1 MLYRTMSTSLWR
13 SVVVCALALTASLC
27 LPFQALAQSGNGTIT
42 GRVINEGTGRYLGSA
57 EIEVV
62 GTGIRTVSERDG
74 SFTLLGV
81 PVGEAKIFVRYAGL
95 DPYETTV
102 TVAAD
107 EIVEKDIAMTSAE
120 YADAVQL
127 SEFVVA
133 GTKEGN
139 AQAIV
144 DQKQA
149 VNVKN
154 TIAADA
160 FGSVA
165 EDNVGEFLKYVP
177 GLSLDYVENDAR
189 QVRVRGMGA
198 KYASVMI
205 DGNPVA
211 SADLNMSTGRSF
223 QFEQVSLSGADAIE
237 VNKSPMADMP
247 ANSLSG
253 TVNVK
258 SRSAF
263 DQKGRR
269 INYSASLTMN
279 DQAATLSKT
288 IGWDNMEHYKTLP
301 NGNISFS
308 DTIMDGRLGIVASA
322 NHTGTYVEQKI
333 LAALNR
339 TWVNPQDDNKTEI
352 PRVTQANWQDGLKPT
367 FRDSFML
374 NLDYKVN
381 EAMILSLRTSYNLYD
396 APFHNR
402 NWTFGA
408 NSSTNDLTVLSDSA
422 MRTTAASAG
431 DTTNSVTIQGSN
443 LRKYGGTFSIA
454 PAMTWKVNDNVK
466 VDAGLSYSRSYQL
479 YDSGAE
485 GFFSVVTARM
495 NGVSWGYTSNAGKPG
510 LQVVQYANRA
520 TGQPADTRSIFDI
533 TQYNSNNQ
541 AVLQNRDAKDQVY
554 SGRADV
560 TIKFPSAPWS
570 PIVKVGLDT
579 RTLVKDIETWQTTW
593 SYNVST
599 AGANPIN
606 LALYKDPYTPEFAKG
621 QTFTDLRG
629 TKQREG
635 VSLDKWALYQEFL
648 KYNTDPFTLTT
659 TAQQP
664 FTLTQA
670 QIGNNT
676 RNKLQNMW
684 DLQEDINSAYIMGTF
699 TPSNRLKLLAGL
711 RFEATDTKGKAFDD
725 IGHTATNTILGR
737 TGTTGTTGTN
747 MIDYIYTRYGTRTW
761 KTQSYDDLF
770 PSLQARYEFTKDL
783 IGRGSYYR
791 SILRPDAQN
800 VSTSLTAGEP
810 NQDTGAISFSTAN
823 PDLQPEYADNFDFRL
838 EYYFSDV
845 GSVSA
850 GFFYKFLYD
859 AQVSG
864 GQTFTDVSQ
873 VPQDIID
880 LGYDPA
886 ELVANQSR
894 VTWVINGSDQT
905 LWGFEADYS
914 QQLTFL
920 PKPLDGTSIW
930 ANVTYTN
937 PDDLELFALTGN
949 SGGSGVTELS
959 ANWGLNYTYNRFFG
973 SIKFNWVDDRVLTM
987 TGWTIDTNTASP
999 SYGEAIWANSNA
1011 GVIIYEAA
1019 RTQIDLN
1026 FEYKWKRSATFFVNV
1041 ANLTGTPSRRYYN
1054 TPNYLQRDGAFG
1066 AKFTFGIKGT
1076 F

>member
-1 MLYRTMSTSLWR
+1 MWR
-13 SVVVCALALTASLC
+13 SVVVFALAVTASLC
-27 LPFQALAQSGNGTIT
+27 LPLQAQSGNGTIT
-42 GRVINEGTGRYLGSA
+42 GRVLNEGTGRYLKSA
-57 EIEVV
+57 EIEIA
-62 GTGIRTVSERDG
+62 GTQIRTISEADG
-74 SFTLLGV
+74 TYTLLGV
-81 PVGEAKIFVRYAGL
+81 PAGEVKLVARYAGL
-95 DPYETTV
+95 DTLEIAV
-102 TVAAD
+102 TVAEND
-107 EIVEKDIAMTSAE
+107 VVVKDINLTSAE
-120 YADAVQL
+120 YTDAVQL

-144 DQKQA
+144 DQKQS

-154 TIAADA
+154 SIAADA

-189 QVRVRGMGA
+189 TVRVRGMGA
-198 KYASVMI
+198 KYATVMI

-211 SADLNMSTGRSF
+211 AADIGIATGRNF
-223 QFEQVSLSGADAIE
+223 QFEQVSLSGADSID

-269 INYSASLTMN
+269 INYTASLTMN

-288 IGWDNMEHYKTLP
+288 IGWDNEEHYKTLP
-301 NGNISFS
+301 NGNISYS
-308 DTIMDGRLGIVASA
+308 DTIMDGRLGIVASV

-339 TWVNPQDDNKTEI
+339 SWVNPQDDNKTEV
-352 PRVTQANWQDGLKPT
+352 PRVTTVNWQDGLKPT

-374 NLDYKVN
+374 NLDYKATENV
-381 EAMILSLRTSYNLYD
+381 ILSLRTSYNLYD

-431 DTTNSVTIQGSN
+431 DTTNSITIQGSN

-454 PAMTWKVNDNVK
+454 PALAWKVNENVK
-466 VDAGLSYSRSYQL
+466 VDAGMSYSRSYQL

-485 GFFSVVTARM
+485 GFFNVVTARM
-495 NGVSWGYTSNAGKPG
+495 NGVSWGYTSTPGQAG
-510 LQVVQYANRA
+510 LQMVQYANRA
-520 TGQPADTRSIFDI
+520 TGAADTRSIFDI
-533 TQYNSNNQ
+533 TQYNSNNM
-541 AVLQNRDAKDQVY
+541 AVLENRDAKDQVY
-554 SGRADV
+554 SARADV
-560 TIKFPSAPWS
+560 TVKLPDAPWS
-570 PIVKVGLDT
+570 PILKFGLDT
-579 RTLVKDIETWQTTW
+579 RTLVKDIETWQRTW
-593 SYNVST
+593 SYNVGT
-599 AGANPIN
+599 TGLNPIN

-621 QTFTDLRG
+621 QSFTDLRG

-635 VSLDKWALYQEFL
+635 LSLDKWALYEEFL
-648 KYNTDPFTLTT
+648 KYDTDPFTVH
-659 TAQQP
+659 TAAEQP
-664 FTLTQA
+664 FFMTAGQV
-670 QIGNNT
+670 GNSV
-676 RNKLQNMW
+676 RNKVQNMR
-684 DLQEDINSAYIMGTF
+684 DFQEDINSAYVMGTF
-699 TPSNRLKLLAGL
+699 SPTNRLKLLAGL
-711 RFEATDTKGKAFDD
+711 RFEATDAKGKAFDD
-725 IGHTATNTILGR
+725 IGHARTNEILGITGTSGV
-737 TGTTGTTGTN
+737 TGTTAPGTN
-747 MIDYIYTRYGTRTW
+747 TVDYIVTRYGTRTW

-770 PSLQARYEFTKDL
+770 PSLQARYEFTKDW
-783 IGRGSYYR
+783 IGRASYYR
-791 SILRPDAQN
+791 SILRPDPENLAR
-800 VSTSLTAGEP
+800 SLTAGEP
-810 NQDTGAISFSTAN
+810 NQDTGQITFSTAN
-823 PDLQPEYADNFDFRL
+823 PDLQPEYADNFDFRV

-864 GQTFTDVSQ
+864 GETFTDVSQ

-886 ELVANQSR
+886 DLVANQSR
-894 VTWVINGSDQT
+894 VTWTINGSDQT
-905 LWGFEADYS
+905 IWGFEADYS

-920 PKPLDGTSIW
+920 PQPLNGTAIW
-930 ANVTYTN
+930 ANVTYTH
-937 PDDLELFALTGN
+937 PDDLELFARTGN
-949 SGGSGVTELS
+949 QGGSGITELA
-959 ANWGLNYTYNRFFG
+959 ANWGINYTYKKFFG
-973 SIKFNWVDDRVLTM
+973 SIKFNWLDDRLLDA
-987 TGWTIDTNTASP
+987 TGWTIDTDTSSP

-1011 GVIIYEAA
+1011 GVIIWEKA

-1026 FEYKWKRSATFFVNV
+1026 FEYKWKRSATFFLNV
-1041 ANLTGTPSRRYYN
+1041 ANLTGTPSRRFYN
-1054 TPNYLQRDGAFG
+1054 TPNYLQRHGAFG
-1066 AKFTFGIKGT
+1066 AKWTFGIKGT